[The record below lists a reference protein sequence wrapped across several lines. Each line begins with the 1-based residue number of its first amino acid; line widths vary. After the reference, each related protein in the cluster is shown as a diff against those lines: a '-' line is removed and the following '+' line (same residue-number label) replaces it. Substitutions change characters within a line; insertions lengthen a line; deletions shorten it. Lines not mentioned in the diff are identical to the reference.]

1 MVRQNVSVSNSY
13 EYSVNQYSLEL
24 SFHLSF
30 QEMSQDL
37 TTAQTDMSSLSQTAD
52 LVSQSITLE
61 GASSL
66 KNRIQEL
73 KANAQELAEA
83 IRHRANLLSEALAA
97 R

>member
-1 MVRQNVSVSNSY
+1 
-13 EYSVNQYSLEL
+13 
-24 SFHLSF
+24 
-30 QEMSQDL
+30 MSQDL

-73 KANAQELAEA
+73 KTNAQELAEA

-97 R
+97 RY